1 MCGLHSVYTSFVP
14 SSVVQ
19 SQSRKPSQFVP
30 VCSLLLASLLLSA
43 VVGGQGE
50 LGDVG
55 VSACVLGAS
64 DCA

>member
-1 MCGLHSVYTSFVP
+1 MYKYFVP

-30 VCSLLLASLLLSA
+30 VCSLLLASLLLSG

-50 LGDVG
+50 LDDLG
-55 VSACVLGAS
+55 VSACELGAS